1 MGFFKK
7 LSALFG
13 PTKVKVRILCVGL
26 DNSGKSTV
34 INFLKPKEAVVN
46 EVVPT
51 VGFSVEE
58 FTKNNLAFTV
68 FDMSG
73 QVVAARHECRSRRA
87 SAATRRRALAGA
99 IPQLVGAL
107 LQGGRRYHLR
117 RRWANATASFPRRR
131 PA

>member
-7 LSALFG
+7 LSAFFG

-26 DNSGKSTV
+26 DNSGKSTI
-34 INFLKPKEAVVN
+34 INVLKPKKAVVN

-58 FTKNNLAFTV
+58 FAKNNLSFTV

-73 QVVAARHECRSRRA
+73 QVGDARRRRRHHRSDAA
-87 SAATRRRALAGA
+87 RRALAGP
-99 IPQLVGAL
+99 IPQPLGAL
-107 LQGGRRYHLR
+107 LQGGRRHHLR
-117 RRWANATASFPRRR
+117 RRCAVAAASCRRR
-131 PA
+131 RRA